1 MNYLREINALYDWLE
16 TNPMSEHAI
25 GLWYALMHINNKAGW
40 QREFAV
46 AISVLE
52 LKTGMSKK
60 TIERARNE
68 LAQKGRITWKSRTG
82 NQSAVYRLVSL
93 LDAQDVSQ
101 VGVQV
106 VVQNVLQPD
115 SINKLNDTNKLNENN
130 NLFSFYEQ
138 QEPGMTSGE
147 QKLLDIRKNIFG
159 F

>member
-16 TNPMSEHAI
+16 TNPLTEHAI
-25 GLWYALMHINNKAGW
+25 VLWYALMHVNNKAGW

-46 AISVLE
+46 AISVVE
-52 LKTGMSKK
+52 LKTGMKKK

-93 LDAQDVSQ
+93 LDPQTVSQ
-101 VGVQV
+101 SVSQV
-106 VVQNVLQPD
+106 VVQTVVQSDP
-115 SINKLNDTNKLNENN
+115 ITKLNENN
-130 NLFSFYEQ
+130 NNLFSFNNQYEPDP
-138 QEPGMTSGE
+138 EAVSTK
-147 QKLLDIRKNIFG
+147 KLLEIRKNMFG

>member
-1 MNYLREINALYDWLE
+1 MNYLLEINALYDWLE
-16 TNPMSEHAI
+16 TNPLNEHAI

-68 LAQKGRITWKSRTG
+68 LAQKGRITWNSRSG

-93 LDAQDVSQ
+93 IDAQSVSQ
-101 VGVQV
+101 TVPQVVSQV
-106 VVQNVLQPD
+106 VVQTVP
-115 SINKLNDTNKLNENN
+115 INKLNEDS
-130 NLFSFYEQ
+130 NLFSLYNKQSEDDYGMPDEATRKL
-138 QEPGMTSGE
+138 QE
-147 QKLLDIRKNIFG
+147 IRKGILG
-159 F
+159 Y